1 MLVPQLA
8 AATAVVSRLQCVVHH
23 LLCPV
28 AYRPV
33 HRNRTF
39 PVCPRSTIIFP
50 TRTRGRPCLA
60 ASRSLHSRLH
70 WKHLSQLHQT
80 VDSSV
85 LFLSRVHLLHL
96 VTSLWCLH
104 LRCLR
109 PSCHLAMHSTRR
121 QRQLLVLVSGLHT
134 LFNHSPI
141 QTVQAVAVD
150 QH

>member
-1 MLVPQLA
+1 MPQLA
-8 AATAVVSRLQCVVHH
+8 TATAVVSRLQCVVRR

-33 HRNRTF
+33 PRNRTC
-39 PVCPRSTIIFP
+39 PVCLPSTIIFL

-60 ASRSLHSRLH
+60 ALRSLHSRLH

-80 VDSSV
+80 VDFTV
-85 LFLSRVHLLHL
+85 LFLSQVHLLHW
-96 VTSLWCLH
+96 VTSLWCPH
-104 LRCLR
+104 LWCLR
-109 PSCHLAMHSTRR
+109 PSCHLAMPSTRH
-121 QRQLLVLVSGLHT
+121 QHQLLVLVSGHHT

-141 QTVQAVAVD
+141 QTVRAVAVD